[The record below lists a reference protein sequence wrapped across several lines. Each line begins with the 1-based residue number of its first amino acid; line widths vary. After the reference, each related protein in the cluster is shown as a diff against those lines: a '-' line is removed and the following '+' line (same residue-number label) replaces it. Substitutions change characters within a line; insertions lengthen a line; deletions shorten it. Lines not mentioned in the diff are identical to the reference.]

1 MKMIKNS
8 GLRIEDV
15 LEPLPTAK
23 TYSITPKYK
32 IYRNK
37 KTACGW
43 LQIPVG
49 FAKSLEEAQKML
61 EQGRAAGLHLNIGKA

>member
-1 MKMIKNS
+1 M
-8 GLRIEDV
+8 
-15 LEPLPTAK
+15 K
-23 TYSITPKYK
+23 TYSIAPKYK

-37 KTACGW
+37 NTACGW

-61 EQGRAAGLHLNIGKA
+61 EQGRAAGLHLNIGKT